1 MDKIINKFK
10 YILETKD
17 LIRLALKLDKD
28 KSFREYAQFIE
39 EELNVDKINQE
50 YVKQQNLISDIQGI
64 NSYKE
69 CTKEEI
75 YHIEKLLKD
84 MTEGE

>member
-10 YILETKD
+10 YLLETKE
-17 LIRLALKLDKD
+17 LIRLVLKLDKD

-50 YVKQQNLISDIQGI
+50 YVKQQDLLLDIQSI

-75 YHIEKLLKD
+75 DRIEKLLKN
-84 MTEGE
+84 MTEGV